1 MSNRHNETT
10 DALRKTLLTLKSI
23 DEYRAFLK
31 DARTINEILDI
42 SQNLTVA
49 ELLSNGASYPVISKD
64 TGASTAAISRVGK
77 CCEYGSDGCKTVI
90 DR

>member
-1 MSNRHNETT
+1 MSNRHNEIT
-10 DALRKTLLTLKSI
+10 DALCKTLLTLKSI

-31 DARTINEILDI
+31 DVRTINEILDI

-49 ELLSNGASYPVISKD
+49 ELLSSGASYPVISED

-77 CCEYGSDGCKTVI
+77 CCRYGSGGCKTVI

>member
-1 MSNRHNETT
+1 MSNRHNEIT
-10 DALRKTLLTLKSI
+10 DALCKTLLTLKSI
-23 DEYRAFLK
+23 DEYCAFLK

-64 TGASTAAISRVGK
+64 TGAETAPLN
-77 CCEYGSDGCKTVI
+77 C
-90 DR
+90 

>member
-1 MSNRHNETT
+1 MSNRHNEIT
-10 DALRKTLLTLKSI
+10 DALCKTLLTLKSI

-49 ELLSNGASYPVISKD
+49 ELLSNGAGYPVISKD
-64 TGASTAAISRVGK
+64 TGASTAAINRIGK
-77 CCEYGSDGCKTVI
+77 CCRYGSGGCKTVI

>member
-1 MSNRHNETT
+1 MSNRHTEIT

-31 DARTINEILDI
+31 DACTINEILDI

-49 ELLSNGASYPVISKD
+49 ELLEMFSKASGNEFAD
-64 TGASTAAISRVGK
+64 DRAILA
-77 CCEYGSDGCKTVI
+77 
-90 DR
+90 

>member
-10 DALRKTLLTLKSI
+10 DALCKTLLTLKSI
-23 DEYRAFLK
+23 DGYRAFLK

-49 ELLSNGASYPVISKD
+49 ELLSSGAGYTVISKD
-64 TGASTAAISRVGK
+64 TGAETAPLN
-77 CCEYGSDGCKTVI
+77 C
-90 DR
+90 

>member
-1 MSNRHNETT
+1 MSNRHNEIT
-10 DALRKTLLTLKSI
+10 DALCKTLLTLKSI

-31 DARTINEILDI
+31 DVRTINEILDI

-49 ELLSNGASYPVISKD
+49 ELLSSGASYPVISED

-77 CCEYGSDGCKTVI
+77 CCRYGSGGCKTVI
-90 DR
+90 NR

>member
-31 DARTINEILDI
+31 DARTINEILNI

-49 ELLSNGASYPVISKD
+49 ELLSSGASYPVISED
-64 TGASTAAISRVGK
+64 TGASTAAINRVGK
-77 CCEYGSDGCKTVI
+77 CCRYGSGGCKTVI